1 MCVAQTGFVCIV
13 LNTHSSACRTCSII
27 CITVNNDVWSQAVS
41 FKLLT
46 GKLIHLEPKLFDPY
60 SWCTPTWKY
69 QNTGEKYKFESQNVK
84 LFIVCL
90 FFFPP
95 TDEYEEAI
103 KVLYQC

>member
-1 MCVAQTGFVCIV
+1 M
-13 LNTHSSACRTCSII
+13 
-27 CITVNNDVWSQAVS
+27 S

-46 GKLIHLEPKLFDPY
+46 GKLIHLEPKLFYPY

-90 FFFPP
+90 FFFPS